1 MAGVSEG
8 RFPSALAVVVV
19 FVDGSGAFGVGL
31 LGNEGGGG
39 CGRGG
44 GGGCSGGARQ
54 RVWKQL
60 L

>member
-19 FVDGSGAFGVGL
+19 FIDGSGAFGVGL
-31 LGNEGGGG
+31 LGNEGG
-39 CGRGG
+39 C
-44 GGGCSGGARQ
+44 GGCSGGARQ